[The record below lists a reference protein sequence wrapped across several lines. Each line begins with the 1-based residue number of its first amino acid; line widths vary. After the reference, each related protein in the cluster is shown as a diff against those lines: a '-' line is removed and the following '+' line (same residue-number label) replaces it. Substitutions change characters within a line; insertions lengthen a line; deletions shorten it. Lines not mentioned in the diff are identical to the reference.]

1 MSCRG
6 KGETNGGL
14 IAEFEETTG
23 MKGMSKLTRHSTRIS
38 PIELNS
44 RSLCIKFS
52 LWMHLLGLFLCLMV
66 ILSFKFIGLAQ

>member
-1 MSCRG
+1 MKIFFFFWLLVFFSELGFLIMSYRG

-38 PIELNS
+38 PMEFNS
-44 RSLCIKFS
+44 RSLCIKF
-52 LWMHLLGLFLCLMV
+52 
-66 ILSFKFIGLAQ
+66 